1 MAEHST
7 LTGSNLHEPKG
18 IASAAADTVYVADG
32 AGSGAFVERRR
43 LGESKIT
50 LTLTDVSTAETIYLP
65 IPYAGTIVKVVTVL
79 ENAITTADATI
90 TVKNTAGLSMGTLTI
105 TQAGSAA
112 GDVDTLE
119 PASNNT
125 VADDSYVTVETDGA
139 SNTAARLF
147 VTIVVQ
153 RS

>member
-18 IASAAADTVYVADG
+18 IASAAVDTVYVADG

-125 VADDSYVTVETDGA
+125 VADNSYVTVETDGA

>member
-18 IASAAADTVYVADG
+18 IASAAVDTVYVADG

-65 IPYAGTIVKVVTVL
+65 IPYAGTIVKVITVL

-125 VADDSYVTVETDGA
+125 VADNSYVTVETDGA

>member
-32 AGSGAFVERRR
+32 AGSGAFVDRYL

-50 LTLTDVSTAETIYLP
+50 LTLADVSTAETIYLP
-65 IPYAGTIVKVVTVL
+65 IPYAGTVVKIVTVL

-90 TVKNTAGLSMGTLTI
+90 TAKNSAGASMGTITI
-105 TQAGSAA
+105 TQSGSAA
-112 GDVDTLE
+112 GDVDTLA

-125 VADDSYVTVETDGA
+125 VTDDDYITVETDGA

-147 VTIVVQ
+147 VTIVVR